1 MNYRLLILIV
11 SISFGLCCPLHAQ
24 EKDLNPVLFPNI
36 RHLYQG
42 DSGKESNI
50 DRFFTDWENWST
62 LIAKGSAPSE
72 YNEIYKK
79 HFLENYRQDSP
90 VRYITL
96 PFLVKVIKYD
106 CDIRPTPEEI
116 DSEDA
121 DSDDVIIVYE
131 DSGYLKETPE
141 SISFFTPVIEADK
154 KVLYLL
160 PEAERILSSFLDEP
174 RNDNEDDRIREE
186 VQTRMHLL
194 REYVPTVRS
203 HWGTKWC
210 FTTYPLIDRMVVGND
225 GYYIFLSA
233 NDYSGDDYFVPW
245 GEEPIDLG
253 SWIQ

>member
-1 MNYRLLILIV
+1 MKNWLLLFII
-11 SISFGLCCPLHAQ
+11 SISFGLCCQLHAQ
-24 EKDLNPVLFPNI
+24 EKDLNPAFFPNI
-36 RHLYQG
+36 RQLNHG
-42 DSGKESNI
+42 ESGEESNI
-50 DRFFTDWENWST
+50 DSFFTDWENWSALVAT
-62 LIAKGSAPSE
+62 GSTPSE

-79 HFLENYRQDSP
+79 HFLENCSQESP

-106 CDIRPTPEEI
+106 CDIRPAMDEADP
-116 DSEDA
+116 EDA
-121 DSDDVIIVYE
+121 YSDDVILLDDY
-131 DSGYLKETPE
+131 GYLKETPE

-160 PEAERILSSFLDEP
+160 PEAERVLSSFLDEP
-174 RNDNEDDRIREE
+174 RNDDINDSIREKIR
-186 VQTRMHLL
+186 TRMHLL
-194 REYVPTVRS
+194 REYVPTVLS

-233 NDYSGDDYFVPW
+233 NDYSGNDYFVPW

-253 SWIQ
+253 LWIQ

>member
-1 MNYRLLILIV
+1 MKKWLPLFLV
-11 SISFGLCCPLHAQ
+11 SISFGLCCQLHAQ
-24 EKDLNPVLFPNI
+24 EKDLNPVFFPNI
-36 RHLYQG
+36 RQLNLG
-42 DSGKESNI
+42 ESGKESNI
-50 DRFFTDWENWST
+50 DRFFKDWENWSA
-62 LIAKGSAPSE
+62 LIAAGSASSE
-72 YNEIYKK
+72 YNELYKK

-106 CDIRPTPEEI
+106 RDIRPAPKET

-121 DSDDVIIVYE
+121 DSDDVIIEYE
-131 DSGYLKETPE
+131 DSGYLKETAE
-141 SISFFTPVIEADK
+141 SISFFTPVIEGDK

-160 PEAERILSSFLDEP
+160 PEAESVLSSFLDEP
-174 RNDNEDDRIREE
+174 RNEDNREE

-210 FTTYPLIDRMVVGND
+210 FTTYPLINRMVVGND

-233 NDYSGDDYFVPW
+233 NDYSGNDYFVPW

-253 SWIQ
+253 LWIQ